1 MRFFTP
7 NVMIVVV
14 TSKSWQRGRKHIK
27 IIPLLCALNLYWYL
41 FLAHTRR
48 QSGKRVEL
56 SVYCGKFVIRPLAK
70 SMCSFHTRSLKLIII
85 GDSIQRIHTN
95 DSEHGPLVLY
105 SYKAGTHET
114 DNTPN
119 RWRKT
124 VCSLDDESNKK
135 MNTDEKTLTQKCLAM
150 RFGYDSSV
158 LTVSTSWHRN
168 FLHDFFFFVF
178 LARGQVATKWSR
190 RLFSRNSTF
199 ARNRCRFPHFI
210 YSKHVISAFFCSRC
224 QLGPLF
230 ILIHGRRARCKNWEN
245 RNKRLKRVHLL
256 RVNVHSIRSRTS
268 FSNFR

>member
-85 GDSIQRIHTN
+85 GDSVQRIHTN
-95 DSEHGPLVLY
+95 DSKHGPMVLY

-119 RWRKT
+119 R
-124 VCSLDDESNKK
+124 
-135 MNTDEKTLTQKCLAM
+135 
-150 RFGYDSSV
+150 
-158 LTVSTSWHRN
+158 
-168 FLHDFFFFVF
+168 
-178 LARGQVATKWSR
+178 
-190 RLFSRNSTF
+190 
-199 ARNRCRFPHFI
+199 
-210 YSKHVISAFFCSRC
+210 
-224 QLGPLF
+224 
-230 ILIHGRRARCKNWEN
+230 
-245 RNKRLKRVHLL
+245 
-256 RVNVHSIRSRTS
+256 
-268 FSNFR
+268 